1 MMHKNRKVY
10 ITGETTFDII
20 FKDDKP
26 QQARVGGSQL
36 NTCVSLGRLGVP
48 VEFITMFGND
58 KVGEISSRF
67 LKDNSIDDSHVTR
80 YNGNSRIALAFLD
93 KDNNA
98 EYTFFKP
105 SVKQS
110 MKFPRPQKD
119 DIVLFGSSFAVKEE
133 GRKELLSFI
142 EDAAANGAIIVYDP
156 NFRKSNAKDIAPIKK
171 MIEHNI
177 AIADIVKG
185 SDEDFIN
192 IFRAKDVNSAY
203 GAIQKAKKTPL
214 VYTANK
220 EGIYVKTPHF
230 NKYYKVPSIQPVSTI
245 GAGDTFSAGL
255 IYRLFREGTGKDD
268 IAAISEQQWD
278 VIIQTATS
286 FAQHVCMHYD
296 NYLTEDFA
304 AEQAR

>member
-1 MMHKNRKVY
+1 MMQKTKKVY

-20 FKDDKP
+20 FKEDKP

-58 KVGEISSRF
+58 KVGDISSRF
-67 LKDNSIDDSHVTR
+67 FKENNIADGYVTR
-80 YNGNSRIALAFLD
+80 YDGNSRVALAFLD
-93 KDNNA
+93 KNNNA

-105 SVKQS
+105 SVKKS

-142 EDAAANGAIIVYDP
+142 ENAAANGAIIIYDP
-156 NFRKSNAKDIAPIKK
+156 NFRKSNVKDIATIKQ
-171 MIEHNI
+171 MVEQNI
-177 AIADIVKG
+177 AVADIVKG
-185 SDEDFIN
+185 SDEDFTN
-192 IFRAKDVNSAY
+192 IFRAGDVNSVWD
-203 GAIQKAKKTPL
+203 AINKIKKTTL

-220 EGIYVKTPHF
+220 EGVYVKTPVF
-230 NKYYKVPSIQPVSTI
+230 NKHYKVPSIKPVSTI

-255 IYRLFREGTGKDD
+255 IYRLFCEGTGKDG
-268 IAAISEQQWD
+268 IAAVGGQQWD
-278 VIIQTATS
+278 AIIQTATS

-304 AEQAR
+304 AEQGK